1 MTGRGLG
8 RGLKLPTGFGL
19 PTPTPTHSELT
30 VKESEQSVSG
40 KTTDVEEAKQS
51 FYESSGKKGSSSGAG
66 PTTSSGAGPTT
77 SSGAISGGRG
87 LSSSGRGLT
96 IGRGLTLDVTRT
108 TQSSD
113 TKESKSKDSG
123 VLSVLP
129 PKMIANERKPL
140 GRGLG
145 LFPKKME
152 KLSIKSDSD
161 KEVKKSSRCSTKSE
175 SSDTQSQ
182 PKELEAVLKHGED
195 GEPTKILTNYV
206 KLHCDPDF
214 GVFEYDVRFNPQIEN
229 QRFRSKLLF
238 QHKDVIGKCSTFDGV
253 SLYLPQKLPENVTY
267 LESPSI
273 DETETVQIK
282 ITFRRQKRIQDC
294 IQLYNLLFERVFRIL
309 KYQRVG
315 RKQFDP
321 SFPKIVPQHK
331 LEIWPGYVKSVS

>member
-1 MTGRGLG
+1 M
-8 RGLKLPTGFGL
+8 PTGFGL
-19 PTPTPTHSELT
+19 PTPTTTHSELT

-40 KTTDVEEAKQS
+40 KTTDVEETKQS
-51 FYESSGKKGSSSGAG
+51 YYESSGKKES
-66 PTTSSGAGPTT
+66 SSGAGPTT

-129 PKMIANERKPL
+129 PKMIERKPL

-161 KEVKKSSRCSTKSE
+161 KEVKKSSSGTTKSE

-182 PKELEAVLKHGED
+182 PKELEPVLKHGED

-206 KLHCDPDF
+206 KLNCDPDF

-294 IQLYNLLFERVFRIL
+294 IQLYNLLFERIFRIL

-331 LEIWPGYVKSVS
+331 LEIWPGYVKSVR